1 MLYVFLNQ
9 CYCWIFH
16 FQKYLFLKEP
26 TALQRTILLSKDTL
40 FQKGQTFLS
49 QSTVSTG
56 IHASGKIRPSLTLKG
71 IYKQLWIHVDFIN
84 LYYMYLLFKY

>member
-1 MLYVFLNQ
+1 MLYVFLIQ
-9 CYCWIFH
+9 FSCWIFH

-26 TALQRTILLSKDTL
+26 TALQRMILLSKDTL

-56 IHASGKIRPSLTLKG
+56 IHASGKIRPSLTLRG
-71 IYKQLWIHVDFIN
+71 IYKQ
-84 LYYMYLLFKY
+84 